1 MIIVGKGG
9 LCMERNI
16 EANRLFWTNSEGVQ
30 VGHVL
35 YSKIPDLD
43 TLICEEVFV
52 NPEVRGQGWGGKLM
66 KDFINF
72 AIENNQKIYP
82 LCPFA
87 RKYFLNHPEL
97 SEWNMHDQITATK
110 IQSLVIRKED

>member
-1 MIIVGKGG
+1 
-9 LCMERNI
+9 MERNI

-35 YSKIPDLD
+35 YSKILDLD

-72 AIENNQKIYP
+72 AIGNNQKIYP

-110 IQSLVIRKED
+110 IQSLVSRKED

>member
-1 MIIVGKGG
+1 
-9 LCMERNI
+9 
-16 EANRLFWTNSEGVQ
+16 
-30 VGHVL
+30 
-35 YSKIPDLD
+35 
-43 TLICEEVFV
+43 
-52 NPEVRGQGWGGKLM
+52 M

-110 IQSLVIRKED
+110 IQSLVSRKED